1 MFFLISIDCKIIK
14 NWREHL
20 AILVI
25 YTEFKLNEMFTFEP
39 EKTNMNFLAHAHLSG
54 NNNQILIGNFIAD
67 SVKGKDFNRFEEGIK
82 QGIILHRQI
91 DTFTDSHPVFKR
103 SLGRIRSV
111 HGKYSGIVI
120 DIFYDH
126 FLAKNWNDYHHEKL
140 PDYAKH
146 IYSLLKENYEI
157 LPERTK
163 RLLPYLVSQNWL
175 VGYANF
181 DDLGLVFYGMDRRTD
196 LVSGMRNSVK
206 TLQENYAGLKEDFID
221 FYPELQEYTRKEIQ
235 LIKALQ

>member
-1 MFFLISIDCKIIK
+1 M
-14 NWREHL
+14 
-20 AILVI
+20 VI
-25 YTEFKLNEMFTFEP
+25 YTEFKLNEMITFEP
-39 EKTNMNFLAHAHLSG
+39 EKSIMNFLAHAHLSG
-54 NNNQILIGNFIAD
+54 DNNQILVGNFIAD
-67 SVKGKDFNRFEEGIK
+67 SVKGKEYNRFEEGIR

-91 DTFTDSHPVFKR
+91 DTFTDSHRVFKR
-103 SLGRIRSV
+103 SLDKVRSK

-126 FLAKNWNDYHHEKL
+126 FLAKNWNNYHPAAL
-140 PDYAKH
+140 ADYADYV
-146 IYSLLKENYEI
+146 YSLLKENYEI

-181 DDLGLVFYGMDRRTD
+181 AGLELVFYGMDRRTQ

-206 TLQENYAGLKEDFID
+206 TLQENYAGLKDDFAE
-221 FYPELQEYTRKEIQ
+221 FYPELQEYARKE
-235 LIKALQ
+235 LQIIHANQ

>member
-1 MFFLISIDCKIIK
+1 
-14 NWREHL
+14 
-20 AILVI
+20 
-25 YTEFKLNEMFTFEP
+25 
-39 EKTNMNFLAHAHLSG
+39 MNFLAHAHLSG
-54 NNNQILIGNFIAD
+54 KNNQILVGNFIAD
-67 SVKGKDFNRFEEGIK
+67 SVKGKDFNRFEKGIR

-91 DTFTDSHPVFKR
+91 DTFTDSHRVFKR

-126 FLAKNWNDYHHEKL
+126 FLAKNWSNYHSESL
-140 PDYAKH
+140 VFYAEH
-146 IYSLLKENYEI
+146 VYSLLKENYEV

-181 DDLGLVFYGMDRRTD
+181 EGLDLVFYGMDRRTQ
-196 LVSGMRNSVK
+196 LASGMRNSVK
-206 TLQENYAGLKEDFID
+206 TLQENYAGLKEDFIE
-221 FYPELQEYTRKEIQ
+221 FYPELQEYTRKELR
-235 LIKALQ
+235 LILANQ